1 MYALAILRHRRPP
14 EEVAKHTDAHRAYLN
29 KLYEEGVVLASGPFD
44 PRTGGAI
51 LLRVPDDDTHGA
63 LDRVRDNDPFTKAG
77 VVNYELIAWN
87 PMTGKDRLD
96 RL

>member
-1 MYALAILRHRRPP
+1 MYALAIIRYRRPL
-14 EEVAKHTDAHRAYLN
+14 EEISQFTDAHRAYLN
-29 KLYEEGVVLASGPFD
+29 GLYEQGIVLASGPFD
-44 PRTGGAI
+44 PRTGGAL
-51 LLRVPDDDTHGA
+51 LLRVPDNDVSAA

-87 PMTGKDRLD
+87 PGTGRDKLD